1 MKNIIYV
8 LVAVLIV
15 INIVFMFIDYKVT
28 FILNLVILCLV
39 VAQVRFSKPRTSSGD
54 KLPE

>member
-1 MKNIIYV
+1 
-8 LVAVLIV
+8 
-15 INIVFMFIDYKVT
+15 MFIDYKVT